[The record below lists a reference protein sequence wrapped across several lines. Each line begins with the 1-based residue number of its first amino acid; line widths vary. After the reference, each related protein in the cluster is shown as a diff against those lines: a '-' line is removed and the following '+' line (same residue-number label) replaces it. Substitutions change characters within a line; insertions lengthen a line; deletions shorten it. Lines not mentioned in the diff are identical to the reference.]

1 MTTTPLLGDIAP
13 DFTAATTEGT
23 LRFHDWIGCDWAML
37 FSHPKDFTP
46 VCTTELGT
54 LARLKPEF
62 DRRRCRILALS
73 VDSVEDHKRWA
84 RDIEESQGTAPNY
97 PIVADIDLRIAKLY
111 GMLPALAAGDAS
123 TRTALDNA
131 PVRSVFIIGPDKRI
145 KLMIVYPMSTG
156 RDFREI
162 LRVLDSCQLT
172 ASHKVATPADWRP
185 GEDVVILPSVSN
197 DQEKQLFPDGWRAPK
212 PYLRLVPQPRR

>member
-1 MTTTPLLGDIAP
+1 MTHPLIGDIAP
-13 DFTAATTEGT
+13 DFTAATTAGT
-23 LRFHDWIGCDWAML
+23 IQFHQWIGDDWAML

-62 DRRRCRILALS
+62 DQRRCRILGLS
-73 VDSVEDHKRWA
+73 EDSVEDHRRWA
-84 RDIEESQGTAPNY
+84 QDIEESQGAALNFPL
-97 PIVADIDLRIAKLY
+97 IADTDLRVAKLY
-111 GMLPALAAGDAS
+111 GMLPANASGDAAS
-123 TRTALDNA
+123 RTAADNA
-131 PVRSVFIIGPDKRI
+131 PVRSVFLIGPDKKI

-172 ASHKVATPADWRP
+172 ATHKVATPADWRP
-185 GEDVVILPSVSN
+185 GQDVVILPSVSN
-197 DQEKQLFPDGWRAPK
+197 EQAKQMFPGGWQAPK
-212 PYLRLVPQPRR
+212 PYLRLVPHPHE